1 MLNCRRCQGKRLIEL
16 GRLNGSDHPV
26 YRCRHCGFL
35 FSPPEQEVQA
45 GHDAEVERSQPN
57 PEARPAVAAGHPDG
71 CGRGAPVG
79 RVMTGTAATGPA
91 STNGSAAMR

>member
-26 YRCRHCGFL
+26 YRCRLCGFL
-35 FSPPEQEVQA
+35 FSPPEQDLQA

-57 PEARPAVAAGHPDG
+57 PESRRAVSAG
-71 CGRGAPVG
+71 RAAPVG
-79 RVMTGTAATGPA
+79 NAMTGPA
-91 STNGSAAMR
+91 STNGSASMR

>member
-16 GRLNGSDHPV
+16 GRLHGSDHPV
-26 YRCRHCGFL
+26 YRCRLCGFL

-57 PEARPAVAAGHPDG
+57 PEARRAAPL
-71 CGRGAPVG
+71 RRA
-79 RVMTGTAATGPA
+79 MTSQATTGMA
-91 STNGSAAMR
+91 STNGSANMR

>member
-26 YRCRHCGFL
+26 YRCRLCGFL

-45 GHDAEVERSQPN
+45 GHDADVERSQPN
-57 PEARPAVAAGHPDG
+57 PESRRAVPAGRPDG
-71 CGRGAPVG
+71 RGRAAPVG
-79 RVMTGTAATGPA
+79 HAMTGPA
-91 STNGSAAMR
+91 STNGSASMR